1 MPGWRLEA
9 LGLYRQANSKQ
20 DVLCK
25 CLGGADWL
33 FPLGPML
40 EMRAEVRE
48 AVSPQST
55 AGCLGLTAVG
65 LITWLPGVIAAHY
78 GFLTGGL
85 AVAHL
90 CTPNTSVLSA

>member
-20 DVLCK
+20 DVLCE
-25 CLGGADWL
+25 CLGGAYWL

-48 AVSPQST
+48 AVSQQST
-55 AGCLGLTAVG
+55 AGCLGLIAVG
-65 LITWLPGVIAAHY
+65 LITWLPGVIVFDGWSGHCP
-78 GFLTGGL
+78 FVHTQHLSPFCLTL
-85 AVAHL
+85 
-90 CTPNTSVLSA
+90 